1 MTSRIVAAGFA
12 VLVLATATVGAAR
25 ADCESDMLQL
35 EAAMKAPNQS
45 PAVKAAYDEAA
56 KTSSEAMRKDDDA
69 GCHAAIAG
77 ALGKAGK
84 TLK

>member
-1 MTSRIVAAGFA
+1 MMSRSSAI
-12 VLVLATATVGAAR
+12 VLATLALTAATASAAQ

-35 EAAMKAPNQS
+35 EAAMKTPNQTQ
-45 PAVKAAYDEAA
+45 AVKAAYDDAA
-56 KTSSEAMRKDDDA
+56 KKSSEAMRKDDDA
-69 GCHAAIAG
+69 GCHAAIVD